1 MCLTRRQNG
10 HSCTGKHGHYYHLLL
25 LSPSRHAAVAA
36 AAPAL
41 SPLTCV
47 SWHGY
52 SVCHRGTIRQPFPES
67 AQRAGGP
74 ITGIR
79 GGGGSKAADD
89 SGKPGRL
96 CWRSNKAG
104 RAAKRKA
111 ASTGNRQHVLSSP
124 AIRRPGV
131 IPDFSQPLPAAKPL
145 SPPSS
150 LIYINIGIDSRLAR
164 DKIERGRK
172 LSFVNQEAVLK
183 RQKQL
188 ANTFRRQM
196 TGSGVQFTHHTL
208 VQLFIDGKRKIAQ
221 HNITHRHTLQTC
233 TKTSANVKTKKNLKS

>member
-10 HSCTGKHGHYYHLLL
+10 HSCTGKHWHYYYLLL
-25 LSPSRHAAVAA
+25 LSPSRHAAAAA

-52 SVCHRGTIRQPFPES
+52 GVCHRGTIRQPFPES

-145 SPPSS
+145 SLSLSPLLSHLHKHWHRFSS
-150 LIYINIGIDSRLAR
+150 G
-164 DKIERGRK
+164 
-172 LSFVNQEAVLK
+172 Q
-183 RQKQL
+183 RQDRTGQKAQL
-188 ANTFRRQM
+188 REP
-196 TGSGVQFTHHTL
+196 GSGLKAAKAT
-208 VQLFIDGKRKIAQ
+208 RKHIPQADDRQWSAIHPSYAGPAVHRRKKKTAQ
-221 HNITHRHTLQTC
+221 HNTQTHST
-233 TKTSANVKTKKNLKS
+233 NVYKNGR